1 MSHLVFFDLDG
12 TISRRDTLLPYVAG
26 FLLRHPWRSGR
37 LLAVLPPLLAFACGR
52 GDRGALKGALIHAGM
67 GGASRAQVTAW
78 TERFLPRLFARG
90 FHPAALAAIETH
102 RRNGDHL
109 VLMSASVDLYVPE
122 IGRRLGFHETVCSG
136 THWQAQ
142 QLDGRLATPN
152 RRDQEKARCFREIA
166 ALHPGV
172 DTVAYGNAASDLPH
186 MQLATRAVMVNP
198 SAALRQQCERLG
210 IETVNWLKKY

>member
-12 TISRRDTLLPYVAG
+12 TISRRDTLLPYVAC
-26 FLLRHPWRSGR
+26 FLLRHPWRSWR
-37 LLAVLPPLLAFACGR
+37 LLAVLPPLLAFAWGR

-67 GGASRAQVTAW
+67 GGASREQIAAW
-78 TERFLPRLFARG
+78 SERFLPRLFARG
-90 FHPAALAAIETH
+90 FHPAAIAAIDAH
-102 RRNGDHL
+102 RRTGDHL

-122 IGRRLGFHETVCSG
+122 ISRRLGFHETVCSG
-136 THWQAQ
+136 TRWQAQ
-142 QLDGRLATPN
+142 RLDGRLSTPN

-166 ALHPGV
+166 ARHPGA

-198 SAALRQQCERLG
+198 SAALRQQCDRLG
-210 IETVNWLKKY
+210 IEVVYW